1 MACVNEW
8 SLFSFSL
15 IIFHNRKREHN
26 QYSFV
31 LVEKII
37 VEVLIKKFH
46 LNISSMLRFLRLS
59 EVDMNKEKIM
69 LSHRNI

>member
-37 VEVLIKKFH
+37 VEVLIKIPFEYFF
-46 LNISSMLRFLRLS
+46 NTEVS

>member
-8 SLFSFSL
+8 SMFSFSL

-31 LVEKII
+31 LVENII
-37 VEVLIKKFH
+37 VEVLIKIPFEYFF
-46 LNISSMLRFLRLS
+46 NAEVS
-59 EVDMNKEKIM
+59 EVV
-69 LSHRNI
+69 

>member
-8 SLFSFSL
+8 SMFSFSL

-37 VEVLIKKFH
+37 VEVLIKIPFEYFF
-46 LNISSMLRFLRLS
+46 NTEVS